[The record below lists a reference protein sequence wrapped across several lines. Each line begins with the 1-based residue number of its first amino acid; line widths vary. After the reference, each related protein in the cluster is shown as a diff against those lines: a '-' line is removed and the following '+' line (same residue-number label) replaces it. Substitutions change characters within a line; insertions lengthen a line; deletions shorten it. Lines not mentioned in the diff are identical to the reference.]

1 MLTLYTPLEEELQ
14 NEAVGMNFSV
24 DSQYQLQ
31 TTSMQGE
38 VNVIHKLD
46 CMPLAYCGFL

>member
-1 MLTLYTPLEEELQ
+1 MLYMYTPLEEVLQ

-24 DSQYQLQ
+24 GNEYQFQ
-31 TTSMQGE
+31 ATSKGE

-46 CMPLAYCGFL
+46 CMPLAYWGFL